1 MVITRHNIQRHEL
14 IGMNVEIINSSDN
27 GHVGFTGQI
36 VDETKNT
43 LTIKTSK
50 GDKMIQKNGLVMKTG
65 LKDSDVIILGSHIK
79 FRPEDRIKRA
89 GRRGTNKS
97 KKVK

>member
-1 MVITRHNIQRHEL
+1 MPKTKHNIQRHEL
-14 IGMNVEIINSSDN
+14 IGMNVEIINSSDQ

-43 LTIKTSK
+43 LTIKTK
-50 GDKMIQKNGLVMKTG
+50 TGDKMIQKKGLVMKTS
-65 LKDSDVIILGSHIK
+65 LQDSDVVIKGSEVK

-89 GRRGTNKS
+89 GRRRRN
-97 KKVK
+97 